1 VGQYHISG
9 EVVNL
14 SNRTI
19 LYPKVIQTKV
29 ARLIQIHK
37 CKPDPITGK
46 CLQQFSRNVHDN
58 WFSSGKCPPGFGRH
72 DNDERGKCFPKPIR
86 YPPGFFP
93 KHGGCTK
100 DIFINIQNVIHES
113 SGSHNLSSGCFD
125 TLNVAWL
132 EKIERSQSQEVDN
145 LIDMMVDI
153 GEGSR
158 VNAQES
164 VTRP

>member
-1 VGQYHISG
+1 
-9 EVVNL
+9 L

-58 WFSSGKCPPGFGRH
+58 WFTSGKC
-72 DNDERGKCFPKPIR
+72 
-86 YPPGFFP
+86 PPGFFP

-132 EKIERSQSQEVDN
+132 EKIERSQNQEVDN
-145 LIDMMVDI
+145 LII
-153 GEGSR
+153 
-158 VNAQES
+158 
-164 VTRP
+164 